1 MMMEHYASAAEK
13 QEKIILMSKPLSKP
27 EVTKFSMILKFN
39 GDLEAFLT
47 TYAEQHQFRSVQE
60 LLTMLVREYAKQ
72 HSQDL
77 PPQIKPATNSRRMS
91 WRAPDELD
99 EFLDAFTTAYDFTSK
114 PELVKQIAREFYQ
127 AQQPQKQKAPSK
139 TRW

>member
-1 MMMEHYASAAEK
+1 MEHYANQAKK
-13 QEKIILMSKPLSKP
+13 QKEIISMSKPSLTT
-27 EVTKFSMILKFN
+27 EGTKFSMILKFN

-47 TYAEQHQFRSVQE
+47 AYAEQHQFRSVQE

-72 HSQDL
+72 HSQEL
-77 PPQIKPATNSRRMS
+77 PPQIKPPTNSRRMS

-114 PELVKQIAREFYQ
+114 PELVKQIAREFYLTHKTT
-127 AQQPQKQKAPSK
+127 KQKE
-139 TRW
+139 